1 MSHSHHWAAKFRRP
15 PQGGAAARFYCR
27 HRQNGPRR
35 GELERWDMDG
45 STCICIYI
53 YICMCINMYVC
64 TYVYIYIC
72 IHCIHIILRTG
83 ICLWICVH
91 VYIYICIYIYIS
103 ICIYIYIDMYRS
115 PYMSTHMHMYLPM
128 HMKHGHFDCQMASRR
143 WSGFRSNG
151 TSWCRRPKAAK
162 LRWTANARCG
172 AQAMQRWGW
181 WDHKIHKSTPG
192 CLRLEIVGF

>member
-15 PQGGAAARFYCR
+15 PQGRAAARFYCR

-45 STCICIYI
+45 STCI
-53 YICMCINMYVC
+53 
-64 TYVYIYIC
+64 YVYIYISMC
-72 IHCIHIILRTG
+72 IGLRT
-83 ICLWICVH
+83 CL
-91 VYIYICIYIYIS
+91 
-103 ICIYIYIDMYRS
+103 R
-115 PYMSTHMHMYLPM
+115 
-128 HMKHGHFDCQMASRR
+128 HFDCQMASRR

-172 AQAMQRWGW
+172 AQAMQRWGC
-181 WDHKIHKSTPG
+181 WDHLRSTTSALNPLPEAWDCWHLGYLGTRIRVPTKGWYNKREDLPFVEEHAIHQGWGIYKSSWLIIILPS
-192 CLRLEIVGF
+192 IF